1 LKALRFIHTADLHLG
16 SPFKGLQGLPE
27 ELRTRVRDSTLES
40 FSGIVDM
47 AILERVDF
55 VVIAGDV
62 YDAADRSLRAQLRFQ
77 HEMERLAEHGI
88 AAFVIHGN
96 HDPLEAG
103 SRAQLRL
110 PESVHIFS
118 AQEVESVPVDKRG
131 RGTIAC
137 IHGISY
143 AKAAVTENLA
153 LRYRRAPDNLFQLG
167 LLHANVDGEP
177 GHDNYAP
184 CHRKELSA
192 VGLDYWALGHIHTR
206 RVLQEAPA
214 IVYPGNPQGRSI
226 RETGPRGCYLV
237 EVGEAGDIRL
247 DFRVMD
253 QLRWN
258 ELHIP
263 IDGLETEQELRE
275 RIRERME
282 QAQGAAAGRPV
293 MARLLFSGRGKLHN
307 LLQKDA
313 LMEEWIS
320 TLREEELSQ
329 QPGGAWVW
337 IESHRVRS
345 GLPID
350 LAGLLAENGFLGDL
364 LRLSEE
370 LTQDE
375 AELAGF
381 VKEALEALIDHPK
394 AGRDAEAL
402 ASEEAVEWLRA
413 AAELA
418 VLRIAEEEG
427 WS

>member
-27 ELRTRVRDSTLES
+27 ELRTHVRDSTLEA
-40 FSGIVDM
+40 FSRMIDLSIM
-47 AILERVDF
+47 EKVDF
-55 VVIAGDV
+55 VVIVGDV

-110 PESVHIFS
+110 PECVHIFS
-118 AQEVESVPVDKRG
+118 AREVETVSVDKQG

-153 LRYRRAPDNLFQLG
+153 VRYRRTSDSMLQLG

-184 CHRKELSA
+184 CSRKDLQA
-192 VGLDYWALGHIHTR
+192 AGLDYWALGHIHSR
-206 RVLQEAPA
+206 RVLSEAQP

-226 RETGPRGCYLV
+226 RETGPKGCYLV
-237 EVGEAGDIRL
+237 EVSASGDIRL
-247 DFRVMD
+247 DFRVTD
-253 QLRWN
+253 ELRWN
-258 ELHIP
+258 ELYVP

-275 RIRERME
+275 LIGDRME
-282 QAQGAAAGRPV
+282 LARREADGRPV
-293 MARLLFSGRGKLHN
+293 MARMIFGGRGKLHR
-307 LLQKDA
+307 LLQNEA
-313 LMEEWIS
+313 MMEEWIQAM
-320 TLREEELSQ
+320 REEELLQ
-329 QPGGAWVW
+329 QRGGSWIW

-370 LTQDE
+370 LAADKEQLS
-375 AELAGF
+375 AFAR
-381 VKEALEALIDHPK
+381 EALEVLIAHPK
-394 AGRDAEAL
+394 AGREAEAL
-402 ASEEAVEWLRA
+402 ASEEAAEWLRA